1 VRAGRSILL
10 VTYKYLKTD
19 ARVRSNRVFSPNYFV
34 AARGKSKNPVASRL
48 AAVAGCISAKTLEGK
63 VAAEYQ
69 EAGAILQGL
78 LTLKSTKKQSRTH
91 QPGLRYENT
100 LSQPL
105 NRVKK
110 TGFFGLEC
118 LSPDFFSAYL
128 IFAANNKIYFCNKI

>member
-1 VRAGRSILL
+1 MSPMPMPYALCPMPARAPHVTEKGYILL

-78 LTLKSTKKQSRTH
+78 LTLKSTKNS
-91 QPGLRYENT
+91 PGRI
-100 LSQPL
+100 
-105 NRVKK
+105 NRV
-110 TGFFGLEC
+110 
-118 LSPDFFSAYL
+118 
-128 IFAANNKIYFCNKI
+128 

>member
-1 VRAGRSILL
+1 MRARRAILL

-19 ARVRSNRVFSPNYFV
+19 ARVPSNQVFSRKYALQPG
-34 AARGKSKNPVASRL
+34 ARVKTRLLRVWPPSRAVSRL
-48 AAVAGCISAKTLEGK
+48 KPFEGK
-63 VAAEYQ
+63 VAAECQ

-110 TGFFGLEC
+110 TDFFGPEC

-128 IFAANNKIYFCNKI
+128 IWAANNEIYFCNKI